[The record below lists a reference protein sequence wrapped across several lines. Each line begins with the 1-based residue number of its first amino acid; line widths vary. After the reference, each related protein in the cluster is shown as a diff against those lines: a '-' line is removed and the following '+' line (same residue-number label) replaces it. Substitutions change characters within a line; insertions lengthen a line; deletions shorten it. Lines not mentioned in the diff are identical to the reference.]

1 MAISTKQALT
11 ADEFWEL
18 PEIPGK
24 RLQLVAGEVVEA
36 PGATWLHGA
45 LVTRLF
51 SWLTAYAVSNR
62 PGQVF
67 GDGMTYL
74 LAREPDT
81 IRIPELSFIPADRL
95 PPGRAPQRYVDAI
108 PALVVEIV
116 SPSNS
121 APDLRRRIR
130 DYLEAGV
137 SAIWVLWPGERV
149 VSVYANSMS
158 PKQLTADDALDGG
171 DVLPGFSVKV
181 AALFDIEW

>member
-1 MAISTKQALT
+1 MAISTKQVLI

-24 RLQLVAGEVVEA
+24 RLELVAGEVVEA

-45 LVTRLF
+45 IVARLF
-51 SWLTAYAVSNR
+51 SLLTAYAVSNR

-81 IRIPELSFIPADRL
+81 IRIPELSFFPADRL

-108 PALVVEIV
+108 PALVVEII
-116 SPSNS
+116 SPSKR
-121 APDLRRRIR
+121 PPIC
-130 DYLEAGV
+130 
-137 SAIWVLWPGERV
+137 
-149 VSVYANSMS
+149 
-158 PKQLTADDALDGG
+158 
-171 DVLPGFSVKV
+171 V
-181 AALFDIEW
+181 AAYGITWRRVFRRSGFFGQVSESYRSTPTACRRNNSPPTMRSTAVMCCPASA